1 MGAVVAW
8 VARDSRRIG
17 ARAAAALA
25 VALLALVSACAGAP
39 LPHTVKPAKR
49 QVSTV
54 PTPTAASRAAAAE
67 LGIPGSYQVGRRE
80 VTFTEPGHIG
90 PTGENLGARVLVTVV
105 RYPVALGSDREAVR
119 GPFPLVLFAPGFMQC
134 GGPYSDLLQAWASAG
149 YVVATVNFPR
159 TDCSV
164 GTAADE
170 ADLVNQPADMSY
182 VLTRLLAL
190 NTQARGW
197 FSGLVNRGQ
206 IGVTGQSDGGDTVAA
221 LAANAC
227 CADHRVRAVAVLSG
241 AEWPPMPG
249 RYFSRQ
255 APPMLF
261 VQGTADTINPP
272 WMSLQ
277 LYRADTVG
285 TRYYLDLFGADH
297 TGPYWGTNPVERLV
311 VRVTVAFLDRYVLG
325 QAGALAVM
333 ARDGNVA
340 GTTALV
346 SDGRLPP

>member
-1 MGAVVAW
+1 VGAVVAW
-8 VARDSRRIG
+8 VARDPRRNG
-17 ARAAAALA
+17 TRAAAALV
-25 VALLALVSACAGAP
+25 VALLALVSACAGTP
-39 LPHTVKPAKR
+39 LAQSVKPAKR
-49 QVSTV
+49 HVSITPKP
-54 PTPTAASRAAAAE
+54 PTASRAAAD
-67 LGIPGSYQVGRRE
+67 LGISGSYQIGRRQM
-80 VTFTEPGHIG
+80 TFTEPGHIG
-90 PTGENLGARVLVTVV
+90 SAGENLGARVLVTVV
-105 RYPVALGSDREAVR
+105 RYPVALRSDGHAVR

-197 FSGLVNRGQ
+197 FSGLVNRNQ

-227 CADHRVRAVAVLSG
+227 CTDHRVRAVAVLSG

-249 RYFSRQ
+249 RYFPRQ

-272 WMSLQ
+272 GMSLQ
-277 LYRADTVG
+277 LYRADMGG
-285 TRYYLDLFGADH
+285 TRYYLDLFGANH
-297 TGPYWGTNPVERLV
+297 TGPYWGTNPVEQLV
-311 VRVTVAFLDRYVLG
+311 ARVTVAFLDRYVLG

-333 ARDGNVA
+333 ARYGNVA
-340 GTTALV
+340 GAAALV